1 MAINNTTVDPYSPK
15 RGYYEC
21 YDCGERETSVDSR
34 TECESCGGE
43 VRNIAVPR
51 E

>member
-1 MAINNTTVDPYSPK
+1 MPGNSTALDPYRPT

-21 YDCGERETSVDSR
+21 LVCGDRATSVDSVS
-34 TECESCGGE
+34 ECERCGGE
-43 VRNIAVPR
+43 VRNIAVAR